1 MKITIAGFAMIAAMS
16 AAAAAQPMDLKTT
29 CARGADARVIEVIS
43 PGKVGESCDVR
54 YTRGGGA
61 NVSVPYHADNSDS
74 FCNQKAREM
83 VQRLASAGYS
93 CSAAPPALRADAA
106 SSPASDYVVEARR
119 VEPAPAPASQASV
132 AEIVDQPAPAAATPA
147 EPEAR
152 LDGPPASTPPLLA
165 GAEAEGDTDADVD
178 EDDTL
183 ADSMSEILGQP
194 PLAAASREPAQLV
207 AGRADVSGASPRAES
222 AGRLVGADPAALLP
236 APQPVAP
243 VTQTSSQAA
252 PATPS
257 PQPASTP
264 APAPAAPAALR
275 TPRDVIRATLM
286 AQAAA
291 WNEGNLDAF
300 MASYWKSEELKF
312 VSGVNIT
319 RGWDATL
326 KRYRERYSGGSG
338 LGALSFENLE
348 VKLITDDVATVTG
361 RFKLVKD
368 GATSGGVFSLVMRR
382 DNGAWRIVHD
392 HTSSDPVVQ

>member
-1 MKITIAGFAMIAAMS
+1 M
-16 AAAAAQPMDLKTT
+16 
-29 CARGADARVIEVIS
+29 
-43 PGKVGESCDVR
+43 
-54 YTRGGGA
+54 
-61 NVSVPYHADNSDS
+61 
-74 FCNQKAREM
+74 
-83 VQRLASAGYS
+83 
-93 CSAAPPALRADAA
+93 
-106 SSPASDYVVEARR
+106 
-119 VEPAPAPASQASV
+119 
-132 AEIVDQPAPAAATPA
+132 
-147 EPEAR
+147 
-152 LDGPPASTPPLLA
+152 LA

-222 AGRLVGADPAALLP
+222 AGRLVGADPAALQP